1 MCYVEKLVG
10 TDDRGNHRF
19 QRMGRVH
26 GNGKVEKLTRHDPY
40 QGEPV
45 FREVGRSRA
54 DGTIEVVRYDPTYGE
69 PVYFRIGRSDSN
81 GNVEQIRDDPT
92 GEYQAYTKIGE
103 VTSDGR
109 VLKQGR
115 LVGRIE
121 RGVDRESEG
130 AAALLLLMR
139 E

>member
-10 TDDRGNHRF
+10 TDLQSNLRF
-19 QRMGRVH
+19 HHIGRVH
-26 GNGKVEKLTRHDPY
+26 RNGKVEKITGNDPY
-40 QGEPV
+40 EGEPV
-45 FREVGRSRA
+45 FQEIGRSRA
-54 DGTIEVVRYDPTYGE
+54 DGTIEVVQYDPYGE

-81 GNVEQIRDDPT
+81 GTVEQIRDDPT
-92 GEYQAYTKIGE
+92 GEYQSYTKVGE
-103 VTSDGR
+103 VTSDGS

-130 AAALLLLMR
+130 AAALLLLM
-139 E
+139 